1 MVDTKKV
8 VKTLCKDK
16 KLKELYKAGQDV
28 VAVFGA
34 RLFNVTPAECTNAD
48 DEKAALRYNAALVLA
63 NSIATKN
70 SGYLIETNIAEMLKK
85 LFEVK
90 IEVPVEAPKKA
101 TTKKPATKKT
111 TTKKASK

>member
-16 KLKELYKAGQDV
+16 KLKELYKTGQDV

-48 DEKAALRYNAALVLA
+48 DEKAALRYNTALVLA

-70 SGYLIETNIAEMLKK
+70 SGYLIEANIAEMLKK

-90 IEVPVEAPKKA
+90 IEAPKKA
-101 TTKKPATKKT
+101 TTKKSVTKKT